1 MNPAQH
7 LDFRIGCATTV
18 YTSVVIG
25 SAFLIVCSAFLQQ
38 TLTAP
43 LAAAYKYSNIG
54 PAPADRP
61 LWQRLLSLTAP
72 ASVWQLLI
80 LVFCVWFTVLMG
92 LC

>member
-38 TLTAP
+38 TAS
-43 LAAAYKYSNIG
+43 ADHKYSSIDSAPIG
-54 PAPADRP
+54 PAPADR
-61 LWQRLLSLTAP
+61 TAS
-72 ASVWQLLI
+72 ASVWQILI
-80 LVFCVWFTVLMG
+80 LVFCVWFTLLISG

>member
-43 LAAAYKYSNIG
+43 LAAAYKYIG
-54 PAPADRP
+54 PAPADRQ

-80 LVFCVWFTVLMG
+80 LVFCVWFTLLIGG